1 VTEEGKRKWD
11 VLLGAIAPFLTVVA
25 IIVGIWQFDAA
36 QKQREKDERTSRIAE
51 SRTEF
56 ERRLWLQKLETYG
69 KIADVTGEVLTAQ
82 EKPGAAADAASQKFE
97 QAYWGTMVLV
107 EDKTVESA
115 MIEFRRELRDLRTG
129 FRSDTDRLKDRA
141 LILMKACRESLEAD
155 VKRLKIEP

>member
-1 VTEEGKRKWD
+1 MTEEGKRKWD
-11 VLLGAIAPFLTVVA
+11 VALGAIAPLLTVVA
-25 IIVGIWQFDAA
+25 IIVGISQFSAA
-36 QKQREKDERTSRIAE
+36 QKHREKDERTSRIAE

-69 KIADVTGEVLTAQ
+69 KIAEVVGDVLTAQ
-82 EKPGAAADAASQKFE
+82 EKPGVAGDAASRKFE

-129 FRSDTDRLKDRA
+129 FRSDSDRLKDRA

-155 VKRLKIEP
+155 VKRLKSDA